1 MAGVSCRNRT
11 CNLPLGG
18 ESYIHLTKETARHYR
33 GTDAGRPAYN
43 GATHRTPPSMSVIPL
58 VLPDFMLIA
67 LGWALLHLLGFERRF
82 FANAERL
89 VYFVLFPAL
98 LFHSIT
104 RTPLTLGGASA
115 LLLATIAIMSCGV
128 ALAWLARPV
137 LRPDPASH
145 ASLAQCGF
153 RFNTY
158 IGLSIAGGMELAGAQ
173 TIMAVIVGFAVPLSN
188 IAAVH
193 ALASQNG
200 GRVLREVL
208 RNPFILATA
217 LALSCNFLA
226 VPIPHAIDVTLGRL
240 GQSAIVIGL
249 LCVGA
254 TLSLEGG
261 RQHAALIGWMIAAKL
276 LVLPLCA
283 LAIGPAL
290 GLSVVERQV
299 LLLFSALPTASS
311 AHVLAARMG
320 GNGPLV
326 AVTMSLGT
334 ILSALSIPLWLAL
347 AL

>member
-1 MAGVSCRNRT
+1 
-11 CNLPLGG
+11 
-18 ESYIHLTKETARHYR
+18 
-33 GTDAGRPAYN
+33 
-43 GATHRTPPSMSVIPL
+43 MSVIPL

-82 FANAERL
+82 FESAEKL

-104 RTPLTLGGASA
+104 RTPLSLGDAST
-115 LLLATIAIMSCGV
+115 LLAASLAIMGCGI

-137 LRPDPASH
+137 LHPDPISH

-158 IGLSIAGGMELAGAQ
+158 IGLSIAGGMQLAGAQ
-173 TIMAVIVGFAVPLSN
+173 TIMAVIVGFAVPISN
-188 IAAVH
+188 IGAVH
-193 ALASQNG
+193 ALASQSG
-200 GRVLREVL
+200 GRAFREIV

-217 LALSCNFLA
+217 LALLCNFLA
-226 VPIPHAIDVTLGRL
+226 IPIPHVMNEALGRL

-254 TLSLEGG
+254 TLSLQGG
-261 RQHAALIGWMIAAKL
+261 RQHAPIITWMIAVKL

-283 LAIGPAL
+283 LVIGPAL
-290 GLSVVERQV
+290 GLSVVEQQV
-299 LLLFSALPTASS
+299 LLLFSALPTSS
-311 AHVLAARMG
+311 AAHVLAARMG

-334 ILSALSIPLWLAL
+334 ILSALTIPLWLAL